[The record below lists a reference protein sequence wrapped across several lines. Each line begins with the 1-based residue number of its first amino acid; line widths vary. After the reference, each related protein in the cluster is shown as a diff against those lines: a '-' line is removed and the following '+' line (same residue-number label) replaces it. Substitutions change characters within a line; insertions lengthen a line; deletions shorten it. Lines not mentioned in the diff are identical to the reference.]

1 MTTPRITPNT
11 RTQSTI
17 VIVSAAERDNAHQY
31 GLTLTDE
38 QISAL
43 GLLKSKYDYPCTV
56 ELRAAGT
63 DTPATHYFLHCW
75 ATPDELS
82 FLQSYPE
89 HLMVSVDVNETTRSP
104 KEHRDNLLTEWA
116 LELVPQPLEP

>member
-1 MTTPRITPNT
+1 MIRPPRITPNT

-31 GLTLTDE
+31 GLTLTEE

-56 ELRAAGT
+56 ELRAA
-63 DTPATHYFLHCW
+63 DTGMAATHYFLHCW
-75 ATPDELS
+75 ANPDELA
-82 FLQSYPE
+82 FLKSYPS
-89 HLMVSVDVNETTRSP
+89 HLMVSVDVADTFNA
-104 KEHRDNLLTEWA
+104 KEHRNQILEAWG
-116 LELVPQPLEP
+116 LELVPGVDP

>member
-1 MTTPRITPNT
+1 MTTH
-11 RTQSTI
+11 STI

-63 DTPATHYFLHCW
+63 GTPATHYHLHTW
-75 ATPDELS
+75 ATPDELA
-82 FLQSYPE
+82 FLKSYPP
-89 HLMVSVDVNETTRSP
+89 HLMVSVDVGHEMKDANEHET
-104 KEHRDNLLTEWA
+104 KLFAEWG
-116 LELVPQPLEP
+116 LEKLYSDIEP